1 MKLRFERRPLIS
13 MTLGTLLL
21 LGIVAW
27 PHPAALAAQS
37 AAAAAPTPIHASA
50 LQIQLIQA
58 EDVKLPAEFQMAMYE
73 HVVEEVDKT
82 HRFQHVYRD
91 GDRDAAGAP
100 DLVTLK
106 CTVTGFK
113 QGSAEKR
120 QVTTVTGK
128 TSVNVHLVFTDK
140 NGQKLFENNVE
151 GKVQFLGENLRATF
165 DFGKKVAAVVRQDF
179 APAKPTRKA

>member
-1 MKLRFERRPLIS
+1 MKVRFERCALIS
-13 MTLGTLLL
+13 LSFRTLSL
-21 LGIVAW
+21 LGILAFSHSVVRAGQA
-27 PHPAALAAQS
+27 PAAAS
-37 AAAAAPTPIHASA
+37 TPIHASA
-50 LQIQLIQA
+50 LQIQQIQA

-82 HRFQHVYRD
+82 NRFLHVYRD
-91 GDRDAAGAP
+91 GDRNAASAP

-128 TSVNVHLVFTDK
+128 TSVTVHLVFTDK
-140 NGQKLFENNVE
+140 NGQKLSESNVE

-179 APAKPTRKA
+179 APTKAPHKS

>member
-1 MKLRFERRPLIS
+1 MIPRRTLRALLSSVLP
-13 MTLGTLLL
+13 TLLL
-21 LGIVAW
+21 AGGFVLL
-27 PHPAALAAQS
+27 HSTALAAQS
-37 AAAAAPTPIHASA
+37 PAAAPPAPIHASA
-50 LQIQLIQA
+50 LQIEQIRA

-73 HVVEEVDKT
+73 HVIEEVDKT
-82 HRFQHVYRD
+82 RRFQHVYRD
-91 GDRDAAGAP
+91 GDRDAANAA

-128 TSVNVHLVFTDK
+128 TSVTVHLVFTDK
-140 NGQKLFENNVE
+140 NGQKLAENDVQ
-151 GKVQFLGENLRATF
+151 GKVQFFGENLRATF

-179 APAKPTRKA
+179 APTKSPKA

>member
-1 MKLRFERRPLIS
+1 MKLRFERNAPVS
-13 MTLGTLLL
+13 MSGRTLLL
-21 LGIVAW
+21 AGILLLSHSIAV
-27 PHPAALAAQS
+27 AAQS
-37 AAAAAPTPIHASA
+37 PAAPPTPVHASA
-50 LQIQLIQA
+50 LQIQQIQA

-73 HVVEEVDKT
+73 HVVEEVEKT
-82 HRFQHVYRD
+82 NRFQHVYRD
-91 GDRDAAGAP
+91 GDRDAPSAP

-120 QVTTVTGK
+120 QVTTVAGK
-128 TSVNVHLVFTDK
+128 TSITVHLVFTDK

-151 GKVQFLGENLRATF
+151 GKVKFLGENLRATF

-179 APAKPTRKA
+179 APTKPTHKA